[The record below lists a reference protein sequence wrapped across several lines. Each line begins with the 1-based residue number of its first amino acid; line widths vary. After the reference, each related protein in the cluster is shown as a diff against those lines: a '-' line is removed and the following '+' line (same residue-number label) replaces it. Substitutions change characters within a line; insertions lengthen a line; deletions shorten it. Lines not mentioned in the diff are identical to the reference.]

1 MASEATTSR
10 IYNRTSISNELLDI
24 QDGSTDLPAW
34 DSLYNPSLTP
44 SNTLYDSATS
54 LLKRRYSEEDSDSSP
69 SPRFSPTLSTSGTRL
84 HPHPYPANALSP
96 RSRAVWQLSQ
106 SEPSLVLDTQE
117 DALGDAE
124 DDEEDEKHRPE
135 SPTTAN
141 GKVPMK
147 RRRRRNT
154 LHLEIPVR
162 KVTRTRE
169 VEDEEPVLTLGDSSM
184 ETEKPEDEEKI
195 IGQSED
201 EREGILLSAARN
213 DDTVVIVD
221 HDADPMEGQRG
232 RSHLRGVRF
241 SFWRE
246 GRASSLPPP
255 PMSPAS
261 KEKGQSMD
269 LKPPIHIA
277 CIARRG
283 SECPHGTQCPY
294 VRLDS
299 ADPSSRPPPPKL
311 SARLPP
317 ISYDEAVHPS
327 STSPLLTS
335 TTVVINC
342 SREGG
347 NAETETEE
355 EEAERGQREEKEIE
369 SEIQNLRLHSPS
381 LSPSP
386 SPSPSPDPIR
396 SRPPQVVPLGSTA
409 SSTGWSIRR
418 NENGDWISV
427 KNPVREAPF
436 ATTIVS
442 SAAATTSIAVP
453 PPSEAIVSRGEAR
466 TNASSSFPT
475 STFSFSRPAPSS
487 SSNSGGGGRLN
498 LLELLKI
505 SDPLVLDGWT
515 HDPWSYPRH
524 KIRRVVGGHGSRKSR
539 GGSSELESEEEDEAV
554 RRKRRRRSSVSSLS
568 GKYAVPV
575 IPPYRG
581 GKTSANGNSADEGD
595 SNPSVKTTTTTTTTP
610 EKRKVMDPEETIAP
624 KVATGESPVSTSSS
638 KSEGQRSEGRSR
650 AKQQLQLSSPPTS
663 PDLSSKELKRRP
675 GENLALPSGGVR
687 AYISST
693 SQSTPASV
701 LDLDGHSIVPD
712 RRPTANKAA
721 PSRSLFGLEIAAI
734 GREAAAA
741 LPVGDR
747 KETKKVA
754 DVSVGMSGSAKGLFS
769 NLYRA
774 PLNPLVGK
782 QRERRQSSEEGASP
796 AHPSSSTSQQTKLAS
811 PLSAVQPSSP
821 DVAFPVSPSSATPS
835 TSTARHAKSPSA
847 SSTATSDTI
856 GSSLKP
862 GSSALQR
869 VIDVMASQDPE
880 RFARLEAERI
890 RIDQKHQQAQRLEKA
905 LEAKRTL
912 YIQQLLGMPV
922 SFQGEEPTA

>member
-10 IYNRTSISNELLDI
+10 IYNRISISNEHLDI

-54 LLKRRYSEEDSDSSP
+54 LLKRRYSEEDSNSSP
-69 SPRFSPTLSTSGTRL
+69 SPRFSPTLSTSGARL
-84 HPHPYPANALSP
+84 HTHPYPANALSP

-106 SEPSLVLDTQE
+106 SEPSLVLDSQE
-117 DALGDAE
+117 DALDDAE

-135 SPTTAN
+135 SPTAAN
-141 GKVPMK
+141 RKVPMK

-184 ETEKPEDEEKI
+184 ETEKPEDEERI

-201 EREGILLSAARN
+201 EREGMLLSASGN
-213 DDTVVIVD
+213 DDTIVIVD
-221 HDADPMEGQRG
+221 HDADPMEEQRG

-269 LKPPIHIA
+269 LRPPIHIA

-299 ADPSSRPPPPKL
+299 TDPSSRPPPPKL

-335 TTVVINC
+335 TTVVIN
-342 SREGG
+342 SRREGR
-347 NAETETEE
+347 NAETETEEEE

-369 SEIQNLRLHSPS
+369 SGIQNLRLHSPS

-386 SPSPSPDPIR
+386 SASPSPDPIR

-427 KNPVREAPF
+427 KNPVREAPS
-436 ATTIVS
+436 ATTVVS
-442 SAAATTSIAVP
+442 SATTTTSIVVP
-453 PPSEAIVSRGEAR
+453 PPSETIVSRDEAR

-487 SSNSGGGGRLN
+487 SSNGGGGRLN
-498 LLELLKI
+498 LLELLKS

-581 GKTSANGNSADEGD
+581 GKASANGNSADEGD
-595 SNPSVKTTTTTTTTP
+595 SNSSVKATATMTP
-610 EKRKVMDPEETIAP
+610 EKKKMTDAGEPTPP
-624 KVATGESPVSTSSS
+624 KVATGESPISTSSS

-650 AKQQLQLSSPPTS
+650 PKQQLQLSSPPTS
-663 PDLSSKELKRRP
+663 PDLSSKEIKRRP
-675 GENLALPSGGVR
+675 GENLALSSGVGR
-687 AYISST
+687 PYISST

-712 RRPTANKAA
+712 RRPTVNKVA

-741 LPVGDR
+741 LPVGER

-754 DVSVGMSGSAKGLFS
+754 DVSVGTSGSAKGLFS

-782 QRERRQSSEEGASP
+782 QRERRQSSEEGVTST
-796 AHPSSSTSQQTKLAS
+796 HSSSSTGQRANIAS

-821 DVAFPVSPSSATPS
+821 DVTSPVSPSSATPS

-856 GSSLKP
+856 GSTLKP

-869 VIDVMASQDPE
+869 AIDVMASQDPE

-912 YIQQLLGMPV
+912 YLQQLLGMPV